1 METSM
6 YLDYVSKTFPALV
19 TSVAEKLND
28 KRNNTLSYLYRDLL
42 TPEYSV
48 DGRWASVLAK
58 YTRVSADVVA
68 LDSSLPIKSR
78 DAIETVNGEIPKMGM
93 KMYMTENQ
101 MKAVDSLIAQ
111 NFSGNY
117 TSVIIQNI
125 FADVPRCIESI
136 YETIEAI
143 FQSELSTGIGVA
155 PRSTGTGVRID
166 LKFYNDHKFGVG
178 AAWNTDNGKA
188 LDDLQK
194 IFDKAEDDGNVITDM
209 WADDTFLK
217 SFYANK
223 QVKEQYAFNLGFT
236 GTNIPVLALEQAQ
249 DVIRRKYGVELHRI
263 NRSFKTELNGTRANN
278 KSWAN
283 GIAAFTCD
291 QRIGSL
297 VWTNTVESARPA
309 AQVQYQTVDNFI
321 LVSKYS
327 ENDPWREYTSSQA
340 MVVPI
345 INNVDRIYLLDSQT
359 VQQ

>member
-1 METSM
+1 MITTM

-28 KRNNTLSYLYRDLL
+28 KTGTLSYLYRDLL

-78 DAIETVNGEIPKMGM
+78 DAVETVNGEIPKMGI

-111 NFSGNY
+111 NFSGRY

-143 FQSELSTGIGVA
+143 FQSELSSGIGIA
-155 PRSTGTGVRID
+155 PKSSGTGVRLD
-166 LKFYNDHKFGVG
+166 MKYYNDHKFGVG
-178 AAWNTDNGKA
+178 ALWNTSNGKA
-188 LDDLQK
+188 IDDLQK
-194 IFDKAEDDGNVITDM
+194 VFDKAEDDGNVITDM

-217 SFYANK
+217 AFYAND
-223 QVKEQYAFNLGFT
+223 QVKTQFAFNLGFA
-236 GTNIPVLALEQAQ
+236 GSNIPVLSLEQAA
-249 DVIRRKYGVELHRI
+249 DVIARKFGVTLHRI
-263 NRSFKTELNGTRANN
+263 NRSFKTELNGTRTNS

-291 QRIGSL
+291 PRIGSL
-297 VWTNTVESARPA
+297 VWTNTVESVRPA
-309 AQVQYQTVDNFI
+309 AQVQYQTVDDFI
-321 LVSKYS
+321 LVSKYA

-345 INNVDRIYLLDSQT
+345 LNNVDRIYTLDSQT